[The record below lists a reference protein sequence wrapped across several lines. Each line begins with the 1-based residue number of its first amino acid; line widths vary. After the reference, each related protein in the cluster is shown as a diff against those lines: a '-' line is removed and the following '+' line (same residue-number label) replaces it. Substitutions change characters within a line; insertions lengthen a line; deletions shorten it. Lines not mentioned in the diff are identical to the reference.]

1 MNIILIED
9 DIKIGTSVEKG
20 LRQENYQVKL
30 VKNGIQALDEIS
42 KFYDLAIID
51 IMIPEVLGIDIAKE
65 LKKINPKTK
74 IIFLTSK
81 SSIEDKLKGFEI
93 GADDYITKPFSF
105 DELVARVRAVLKRET
120 ESSKIAHK
128 DLILDLEKNILIRN
142 NINIELSKKEFELLK
157 FLIINKNKV
166 FSKEDIIEKVWGYDS
181 DILENTIEVFIK
193 SIRDKIEKPFNL
205 EKVIH
210 TVRGFGYTIKD
221 DR

>member
-51 IMIPEVLGIDIAKE
+51 IMIPEVSGIDIAKE

-93 GADDYITKPFSF
+93 GADDYIIKPFSF

-142 NINIELSKKEFELLK
+142 NKNIELSKKEFELLK

-166 FSKEDIIEKVWGYDS
+166 CF
-181 DILENTIEVFIK
+181 LFTI
-193 SIRDKIEKPFNL
+193 FN
-205 EKVIH
+205 K
-210 TVRGFGYTIKD
+210 
-221 DR
+221 

>member
-30 VKNGIQALDEIS
+30 VKNGIHALDEIS

-51 IMIPEVLGIDIAKE
+51 IMIPEVSGIDIAKE

-120 ESSKIAHK
+120 ESSKISHK

-142 NINIELSKKEFELLK
+142 NKNIELSKKEFELLK

-205 EKVIH
+205 EKVIY

-221 DR
+221 D

>member
-51 IMIPEVLGIDIAKE
+51 IMIPEVSGIDIAKE

-120 ESSKIAHK
+120 ESSKISHK

-142 NINIELSKKEFELLK
+142 NKNIELSKKEFELLK

-205 EKVIH
+205 EKVIY